1 MQGGEGQSSRR
12 KRTKALTAYNSIAHL
27 PLKMKKIKFYQMFL
41 LFSWIVFIAFKGDIY
56 SAILLMCASAYAICE
71 ILSKFKNK
79 KGD

>member
-1 MQGGEGQSSRR
+1 
-12 KRTKALTAYNSIAHL
+12 
-27 PLKMKKIKFYQMFL
+27 MKKIKFYQMFL
-41 LFSWIVFIAFKGDIY
+41 LFSWIVFIASKRDIF